1 MPDPD
6 ARTRSSRVARKRQQ
20 AREDILDAAQQI
32 LGAQGTDAVTLASVA
47 GQLGMTKQAL
57 YHYYPSKEALL
68 RSLVT
73 TLLDEEIEDVLGG
86 QAF

>member
-20 AREDILDAAQQI
+20 AREDILGAAQQI

-47 GQLGMTKQAL
+47 G
-57 YHYYPSKEALL
+57 LL
-68 RSLVT
+68 VACAAPGPAMSRSAT
-73 TLLDEEIEDVLGG
+73 
-86 QAF
+86 